1 MHFEWIQIA
10 WWQWALAFGGAFFIG
25 LAKTGIPGV
34 GIFAVAMFAMVIEP
48 KESVGLVLP
57 LLILG
62 DVVAVKTYHRHA
74 IWSHLWR
81 LMPWA
86 VVGIIIGYFTAG
98 HLNAAATGKL
108 MGVILVA
115 MVVLHLWRK
124 RVEDEHIPDGIV
136 FAAFM
141 GLLAG
146 FTTMIANAA
155 GPIMIMYLL
164 AMRLPKMAFIGT
176 GAWYYFIL
184 NSFKVPFQWELGS
197 ITNASLLMDA
207 ALAPFVIGGAFWG
220 RAVLPKINQ
229 QLFENVA
236 LAFTVIAGL
245 KLLFF

>member
-1 MHFEWIQIA
+1 
-10 WWQWALAFGGAFFIG
+10 
-25 LAKTGIPGV
+25 V
-34 GIFAVAMFAMVIEP
+34 GIFAVAMFAMVYP
-48 KESVGLVLP
+48 PAASVGLVLP

-81 LMPWA
+81 LFPWA
-86 VVGIIIGYFTAG
+86 ASGIVIGYFTAG
-98 HLNAAATGKL
+98 YLNDHFQPQATGRL
-108 MGVILVA
+108 IGAILVA
-115 MVVLHLWRK
+115 MVALHLWRK
-124 RVEDEHIPDGIV
+124 KADEEDIPDGIV
-136 FAAFM
+136 FAAVM

-146 FTTMIANAA
+146 FTTMVANAA

-184 NSFKVPFQWELGS
+184 NTFKVPFQWELGS

-207 ALAPFVIGGAFWG
+207 ALAPFVIGGALWG
-220 RAVLPKINQ
+220 KAVLPKINQ

-236 LAFTVIAGL
+236 LVFTVVAGL
-245 KLLFF
+245 KLLFS

>member
-1 MHFEWIQIA
+1 MNFELITFA
-10 WWQWALAFGGAFFIG
+10 WWQWALALGAAFFIG

-34 GIFAVAMFAMVIEP
+34 GIFAVAMFAMIIDP

-62 DVVAVKTYHRHA
+62 DMVAVKTYHRHA

-98 HLNAAATGKL
+98 YLDSQSTAKL
-108 MGVILVA
+108 IGAILVA
-115 MVVLHLWRK
+115 MVALHLWRK
-124 RVEDEHIPDGIV
+124 RVEDEKIPDGIL
-136 FAAFM
+136 FAAVM

-146 FTTMIANAA
+146 FTTMVANAA

-184 NSFKVPFQWELGS
+184 NTFKVPFQWELGS
-197 ITNASLLMDA
+197 ITTASLWTNA
-207 ALAPFVIGGAFWG
+207 ALAPFVVGGAFWG

-236 LAFTVIAGL
+236 LVFTVIAGL